1 MSKLYKEEL
10 KIQRN
15 TPYYQRMSTES
26 EILAEIEALK
36 AKIPETKALYR
47 EVCGLLFFRHGITP
61 TTNKLYQFV
70 RKGTMATPAE
80 ALAAFWEELRL
91 RARVEIDHP
100 DLPDEI
106 KALAAEAIAG
116 LWGHAT
122 AAARGEL
129 AASRL
134 EHQAAAE
141 RAQQAQAEAEQA
153 TAQAQVVADHLR
165 TELASSEERT
175 RQALA
180 DLEAERRDHAGS
192 KARVQQMQAQLDQA
206 RIQQQEL
213 QDSFSTELAKAREAT
228 EGAQERAAAAERR
241 ALMEIE
247 QERQARA
254 KAEKATEVAREKL
267 ALAEARERQQSL
279 EHAEAVTRL
288 QMEANTAKAALQATQ
303 EAQRGVEQQLGEL
316 RAQLADAQQAAARH
330 QAEAQ
335 TLQGLVARLTP
346 AGAPALARPARKKA
360 GKADG

>member
-1 MSKLYKEEL
+1 
-10 KIQRN
+10 
-15 TPYYQRMSTES
+15 MSTES

-61 TTNKLYQFV
+61 TTNKLYQYV

-80 ALAAFWEELRL
+80 ALATFWEELRL

-129 AASRL
+129 AAARL
-134 EHQAAAE
+134 EHQVAAE

-153 TAQAQVVADHLR
+153 TAQARVVADQLR
-165 TELASSEERT
+165 AELVTSEERT
-175 RQALA
+175 RQALV
-180 DLEAERRDHAGS
+180 DVEAERRAHAGTQ
-192 KARVQQMQAQLDQA
+192 ARVQQMQAQLDQA
-206 RIQQQEL
+206 RVQQQEL
-213 QDSFSTELAKAREAT
+213 QDSFSAELAKSREAA

-254 KAEKATEVAREKL
+254 KAEKATEAAREKL
-267 ALAEARERQQSL
+267 AQTEARERQQSV
-279 EHAEAVTRL
+279 EHAEAATRL
-288 QMEANTAKAALQATQ
+288 QMEATTAKTALQAAL
-303 EAQRGVEQQLGEL
+303 EAQRGMEQQLIEL
-316 RAQLADAQQAAARH
+316 RAQLSDAQQVSARH

-335 TLQGLVARLTP
+335 TLQDLVARLTP
-346 AGAPALARPARKKA
+346 ASAPAPARPARKKA
-360 GKADG
+360 GKVDG